1 MVVVVPQIPEQ
12 KPCDGS
18 FVRIS
23 SEKLKK
29 MALTTLDNIKKYKAH
44 DRKRLADRER
54 KELREQREKSRN
66 SIWSKIFGYKERP
79 EPTDDELIKMH
90 ENSGSP
96 GCIWLPETF
105 WIDFR
110 YEKNKEV
117 AYRLL
122 NAAEHADEVAVS
134 TKDLERLI

>member
-1 MVVVVPQIPEQ
+1 MVVVMPHVTEQ

-23 SEKLKK
+23 SVKLTE
-29 MALTTLDNIKKYKAH
+29 MARETLENIKTYKEH
-44 DRKRLADRER
+44 DLQKLIAREKAEIIKR
-54 KELREQREKSRN
+54 REKSRN
-66 SIWSKIFGYKERP
+66 SLWSKIFGYTERP
-79 EPTDDELIKMH
+79 MPSDEEIIKMH
-90 ENSGSP
+90 ESSGD
-96 GCIWLPETF
+96 GIWLPETF

-110 YEKNKEV
+110 YEKNMEV

-122 NAAEHADEVAVS
+122 LAAKHADEVAVS